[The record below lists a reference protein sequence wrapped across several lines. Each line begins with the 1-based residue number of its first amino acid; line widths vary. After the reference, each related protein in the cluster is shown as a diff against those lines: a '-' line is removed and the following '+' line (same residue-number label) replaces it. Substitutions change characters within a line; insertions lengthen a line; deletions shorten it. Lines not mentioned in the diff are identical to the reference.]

1 MPARTL
7 FRLLMI
13 LLICA
18 AGVAA
23 LPPEPLAEMLP
34 AARLVV
40 VATVQRAQVAGPAT
54 VAGRQVAPRQQV
66 TLTITRVLRGPALQS
81 ITVFKPAGGYALSA
95 GNHGPFLLD
104 GTTHGATILGRYG
117 PDTWRLQD
125 IEAALRT
132 P

>member
-40 VATVQRAQVAGPAT
+40 VAT